1 MVKVPYDFGLRLKE
15 LREAK
20 GWTQQ
25 ELGDLLNINKSTIS
39 SYENNYAQPS
49 FEIIKQLAVLFRVTT
64 DYLFGLESRRTFVAY
79 NLNDEKKK
87 LIDDFID
94 FLNSISETAGT

>member
-1 MVKVPYDFGLRLKE
+1 MARAPYDFGLRLKE

-25 ELGDLLNINKSTIS
+25 ELGDLLNINKSTVS

-49 FEIIKQLAVLFRVTT
+49 FEIMKQLAVLFRVST
-64 DYLFGLESRRTFVAY
+64 DYLFGLESSRSFVVY
-79 NLNDEKKK
+79 DLSEEKKR
-87 LIDDFID
+87 LVDAFID
-94 FLNSISETAGT
+94 FLDSIK